1 MNDFYIGIITTV
13 AVVVMIEL
21 LRNFDRRLIG
31 SLTLTGIAFI
41 YIGFSWADVPSLVSA
56 ILAVAVFF
64 WLSYFGYKRNFVLVI
79 AGLVLHGIWD
89 IVFPLF
95 STTAPEGYGIFCL
108 TVDLLLALYFFIRV
122 KPLRTGIGTV

>member
-95 STTAPEGYGIFCL
+95 STSAPEGYGIFCL